1 MKQIIPILFL
11 LAIVFSSCK
20 KYDEGPALS
29 FRSKRERA
37 INIWTFTSVS
47 DHSGNDLTANY
58 NNWIFSIDENNNLL
72 IQWYLSGIK
81 IETYGTWN
89 FNEDKSSIELTYT
102 NTILESQFSKSLE
115 ILRLKEKNLIVNTE
129 SFRFD
134 FSGTL

>member
-1 MKQIIPILFL
+1 MKQIIPLFL
-11 LAIVFSSCK
+11 LLVVFFSNCK
-20 KYDEGPALS
+20 KYDEGPSLS

-37 INIWTFTSVS
+37 INIWTFASVS
-47 DHSGNDLTANY
+47 EHSGNDITVDY
-58 NNWIFSIDENNNLL
+58 DNWIFSIDENNNLL

-81 IETYGTWN
+81 IDTYGTWN
-89 FNEDKSSIELTYT
+89 FNQDKTYIELTYT

-129 SFRFD
+129 NLRID